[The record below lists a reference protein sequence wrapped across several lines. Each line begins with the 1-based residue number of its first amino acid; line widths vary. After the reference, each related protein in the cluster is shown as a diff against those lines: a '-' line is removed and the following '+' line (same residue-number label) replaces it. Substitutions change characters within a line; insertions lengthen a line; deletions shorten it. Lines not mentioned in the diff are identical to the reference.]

1 MSGNAHPYPG
11 WDGASRVGSC
21 PVLNPAHNG
30 SVDSESNPRE
40 RFIRLL
46 RTSQRILIFTGAGIS
61 TGSGIPDFRGPQG
74 VWTRRQPVYYDDF
87 MRSEEARIEHWDY
100 KLEGWPAFRQARP
113 NAVHEVVVDLERA
126 DKLLLLVTQNIDGL
140 HARAGTS
147 PERLVELHGTNLL
160 VECQTCHRRSDPEPH
175 FESFRL
181 TRRPPRCECGGF
193 LKPATIS
200 FGQSLVSEDL
210 DRAAEAA
217 SATDLVI
224 ALGSSLSVYPA
235 ASIPLL
241 AARRS
246 VPYVVINR
254 GPTGHD
260 DLPEVIVRLEGDVT
274 ELFPPMVRAALADR

>member
-1 MSGNAHPYPG
+1 VNT
-11 WDGASRVGSC
+11 
-21 PVLNPAHNG
+21 
-30 SVDSESNPRE
+30 ETNPRE
-40 RFIRLL
+40 RFIQLL
-46 RTSQRILIFTGAGIS
+46 RQSRRILIFTGAGVS

-113 NAVHEVVVDLERA
+113 NAVHEAVVELERVG
-126 DKLLLLVTQNIDGL
+126 KLLLLVTQNIDGL

-147 PERLVELHGTNLL
+147 PERLVELHGTNLV

-175 FESFRL
+175 FETFRQ
-181 TRRPPRCECGGF
+181 TRRPLCCECGGF

-200 FGQSLVSEDL
+200 FGQSLVPDDL
-210 DRAAEAA
+210 DRAGEAA
-217 SATDLVI
+217 SAADLVV

-241 AARRS
+241 VARRG

-260 DLPEVIVRLEGDVT
+260 DLPELTLRLESDVT
-274 ELFPPMVRAALADR
+274 ELFPAMVGEALAES

>member
-1 MSGNAHPYPG
+1 
-11 WDGASRVGSC
+11 
-21 PVLNPAHNG
+21 
-30 SVDSESNPRE
+30 VDTEINQRE
-40 RFIRLL
+40 RFIRFL
-46 RTSQRILIFTGAGIS
+46 RRSHRILVFTGAGVS

-87 MRSEEARIEHWDY
+87 MRCEEARIEHWDY
-100 KLEGWPAFRQARP
+100 KLEGWSAFRDARP
-113 NAVHEVVVDLERA
+113 NAVHNVIVELERA
-126 DKLLLLVTQNIDGL
+126 GKLLLLVTQNIDGL

-175 FESFRL
+175 FESFHQS
-181 TRRPPRCECGGF
+181 RRPPRCDCGGF

-210 DRAAEAA
+210 DRAREAA
-217 SATDLVI
+217 AGTDLVI

-241 AARRS
+241 AARRGI
-246 VPYVVINR
+246 PYVVINR
-254 GPTGHD
+254 GLTGHD
-260 DLPEVIVRLEGDVT
+260 DLPEVTLRWEGDVT
-274 ELFPPMVRAALADR
+274 ELFPPLVSAALADA